1 MLKKLLLCCILA
13 LTFGNSSFAQSNVKS
28 YNDSETAIKTINNQ
42 MVIPAVITFSNP
54 VSDNNF
60 LKIYIN
66 TLEPLINVFQE
77 IQKTT
82 NIKIMLKWPQSYRKV
97 IVAINDQEWPIVIG
111 PANIIGAA
119 VYHNYI
125 PIVATQANKGV
136 VIIVDKDSPIN
147 NLKDLKN
154 KHLALPTQEA
164 ETSYLTNGLF
174 KTNGLA
180 MYKITKSKF
189 FNNDNSALFALQYA
203 HFDAAAVSSDFW
215 NSLSENE
222 KKQYKVIS
230 STDFK
235 IPGFGIA
242 ISPNLPA
249 DVVAKIKNAFL
260 TPDPIIQQNLQL
272 ANLNNLNPINPKAYE
287 AIAQLG
293 YFTPDF
299 LNGATLIH
307 YNEVTK
313 LKQKGITI
321 IDARIYSQ
329 YLAGHIA
336 GAISVPYIENS
347 GLSVDFDA
355 KKDKFDFLD
364 KFHDK
369 NQPLI
374 FSCNGAECWKSYKA
388 ATFAIKHG
396 WKHIYWYRNG
406 FPSWK
411 SHGGLVNIGPNP

>member
-1 MLKKLLLCCILA
+1 MLAIA
-13 LTFGNSSFAQSNVKS
+13 FSNSSFAQSNANS
-28 YNDSETAIKTINNQ
+28 NTDSETSIKTINNQ

-60 LKIYIN
+60 LKVYSD
-66 TLEPLINVFQE
+66 TLEPLMNVFQE

-82 NIKIMLKWPQSYRKV
+82 NIKIMMTWPQSYSHVMVK
-97 IVAINDQEWPIVIG
+97 INDQEWPIVIG
-111 PANIIGAA
+111 PANIVGSA

-136 VIIVDKDSPIN
+136 VIIVNKNSPIQ

-164 ETSYLTNGLF
+164 ETSYLAKGLF
-174 KTNGLA
+174 KKNGLT
-180 MYKITKSKF
+180 MDKITKPKF
-189 FNNDNSALFALQYA
+189 FNTDNSALLALQYA
-203 HFDAAAVSSDFW
+203 HFDAAAVGSEFWSSL
-215 NSLSENE
+215 NENE

-242 ISPNLPA
+242 ISPNVPA

-260 TPDPIIQQNLQL
+260 TPNPIIQQNLQL
-272 ANLNNLNPINPKAYE
+272 ANLNNLNTIDPKEYD

-299 LNGATLIH
+299 LKGATLIH
-307 YNEVTK
+307 YNEVK
-313 LKQKGITI
+313 DLKQKGITI
-321 IDARIYSQ
+321 IDARIYPQ

-336 GAISVPYIENS
+336 GAISVPYTENS
-347 GLSVDFDA
+347 GLSVDFDV

-374 FSCNGAECWKSYKA
+374 FSCNGAEFWKSYKA

-396 WKHIYWYRNG
+396 WTHVYWYRNG

-411 SHGGLVNIGPNP
+411 AHGGPVDTGPNP